1 MEEVTLKEPIIA
13 PRRSRFFYG
22 WVVVGISFLTL
33 AVGGSTN
40 GSFSIFYLAIL
51 KEFHWTRA
59 DTAGAFSLSM
69 LVFSACGPL
78 VGWLFDRFGSR
89 RIMPFGVIV
98 LTIGVLS
105 SSFISSLWH
114 LYICYGILMAAGVT
128 HIGFI
133 PNVIIISNW
142 FFRHRALALGIAH
155 AGRGVGTLILIP
167 LIQYA
172 IQTVGWRTAYLLLGG
187 LVFIVLFPLLT
198 IFQRG
203 SPREKGLTQLGGP
216 DELPN
221 GGGRLKRYGG
231 PSLPEALRSYRFWT
245 LSLIS
250 LISGAGFSG
259 LFVHA
264 VVYMN
269 DVGYST
275 ILAATILGLA
285 AIFRSGGGI
294 VGGFFSDR
302 FGRESTFTVFSV
314 LTFAGTSFLI
324 FSDAE
329 LPVLIYAFAILYG
342 LGSGGTSTIYS
353 SIQADIFQG
362 KNFGLIF
369 GVIQTATGI
378 GAALGPWLTGLIY
391 DTLGTYL
398 PAFQGLL
405 AIHVISVIGIWI
417 VAPRKLRFI
426 GRAAN

>member
-1 MEEVTLKEPIIA
+1 MKEPTIA
-13 PRRSRFFYG
+13 PRRPRLYYG
-22 WVVVGISFLTL
+22 WIVVGISFLTL

-59 DTAGAFSLSM
+59 DTAAAFSLSM

-78 VGWLFDRFGSR
+78 VGWLFDRFGAR
-89 RIMPFGVIV
+89 RVMPFGVIV

-155 AGRGVGTLILIP
+155 SGRGVGTLILIP

-172 IQTVGWRTAYLLLGG
+172 IQTVGWRHAYLMQGG
-187 LVFIVLFPLLT
+187 LVFIVLFPLVT

-203 SPREKGLTQLGGP
+203 SPREKGLMRLGDPDTSPGKGMPKRKGGP
-216 DELPN
+216 T
-221 GGGRLKRYGG
+221 
-231 PSLPEALRSYRFWT
+231 LPEALHSYRFWT
-245 LSLIS
+245 LGLIS
-250 LISGAGFSG
+250 ILSGAGFSG

-264 VVYMN
+264 VAYMD
-269 DVGYST
+269 DVGYPT

-294 VGGFFSDR
+294 VGGFFADR

-324 FSDAE
+324 FSDAKI
-329 LPVLIYAFAILYG
+329 PILIYAFAILYG

-353 SIQADIFQG
+353 SSQADIFQG

-369 GVIQTATGI
+369 GAIQTATGI
-378 GAALGPWLTGLIY
+378 GAALGPWLAGLIY
-391 DTLGTYL
+391 DTQGTYL
-398 PAFQGLL
+398 PALQGIL
-405 AIHVISVIGIWI
+405 AIHVVSVIGIWI
-417 VAPRKLRFI
+417 VAPRKVRFI
-426 GRAAN
+426 F

>member
-1 MEEVTLKEPIIA
+1 VDEVTLKEPTFT
-13 PRRSRFFYG
+13 PRKPRFFYG
-22 WVVVGISFLTL
+22 WVVVSISFLTL

-51 KEFHWTRA
+51 KEFDWTRA
-59 DTAGAFSLSM
+59 DTAVAFSLSM

-78 VGWLFDRFGSR
+78 VGWLFDRFGTR

-142 FFRHRALALGIAH
+142 FFRHRALALGVAQS
-155 AGRGVGTLILIP
+155 GRGVGTLILIP

-172 IQTVGWRTAYLLLGG
+172 IQTVGWRNAYLLLGG

-198 IFQRG
+198 IFQRS
-203 SPREKGLTQLGGP
+203 SPREKGLTQLGDP
-216 DELPN
+216 DALPK
-221 GGGRLKRYGG
+221 GAGMQKRYGG
-231 PSLPEALRSYRFWT
+231 PSLPEAIHSYRFWT
-245 LSLIS
+245 VGLIS
-250 LISGAGFSG
+250 IIRGAGFSG

-264 VVYMN
+264 FVYM
-269 DVGYST
+269 DDMGYPT

-314 LTFAGTSFLI
+314 LTFAGTLVLI
-324 FSDAE
+324 FSSAE
-329 LPVLIYAFAILYG
+329 LPILIYAFAILYG
-342 LGSGGTSTIYS
+342 LGSGGESTIYS
-353 SIQADIFQG
+353 SLQADIFQG

-369 GVIQTATGI
+369 GVLQTATGI
-378 GAALGPWLTGLIY
+378 GAAFGPWLTGLIY

-398 PAFQGLL
+398 PAFQGMLT
-405 AIHVISVIGIWI
+405 IHVISVIGIWI
-417 VAPRKLRFI
+417 VAPRKVRFI
-426 GRAAN
+426 GRAAR